1 MVDENRRSE
10 DVRRK
15 PHVVH
20 DKICD
25 KVVTNQN
32 WAVWSNNMMEKMFLV
47 FVLLSVL
54 GVYCEEELEARL
66 NGLTVELEEKL
77 PTKECNQ
84 TLENLQ
90 VIFFPC

>member
-1 MVDENRRSE
+1 
-10 DVRRK
+10 
-15 PHVVH
+15 
-20 DKICD
+20 
-25 KVVTNQN
+25 
-32 WAVWSNNMMEKMFLV
+32 MEKMFLV

-66 NGLTVELEEKL
+66 NGLTVELDEKL

-90 VIFFPC
+90 VSFFSC